1 MPTFDQIDDHFICPY
16 RHGCPY
22 LEGLSTHWVWMRYQ
36 ETALLECQ
44 YEHQLEQLT
53 QQLRDAGKANE
64 QLEQQNQQLQAQLH
78 ALHRSQFKGRTPP
91 IASTPDSPLPPGK
104 KKRGAP
110 KGHPPWLRKKPKRID
125 QILTVPAPTSCPH
138 GHKSKLQPLTA
149 VHEHLQEDI
158 VLEPRT
164 VVTSYQHHQAYCPN
178 CDRNV
183 WQLGPGELPGA
194 YIGPVAKATATY
206 LRYELNVSYRKIS
219 RFFNDFFGLQ
229 FVPASAYG
237 FDCQATR
244 RGVPLY
250 EDLRQKIRAL
260 PVAHGDE
267 TSWRHDGQGHWL
279 WYAGDDQVAFFQID
293 PHRSGQTA
301 QSIFGEHFAGILISD
316 AYGAYDAVE
325 SKDWQSCLAH
335 LKRKAKELDQE
346 LVLLKGKA
354 ADPPAR
360 RFCAKVQE
368 LIGRACQA
376 HRKLHQ
382 ARWRPKAAR
391 AKERALRRQLA
402 GLGRK
407 PLRYPPAEH
416 FRKRL
421 MGSEQKHMFT
431 FLRHKN
437 VPPTNNQ
444 AERSLRPLV
453 IMRKVL
459 QCTRG
464 PKGLE
469 NQSVLHSL
477 QETVRRQGKK
487 PHQFFLDLFHLN
499 TVQAQAALYRK
510 APNAKRGKP
519 PRPMRC

>member
-1 MPTFDQIDDHFICPY
+1 MPRSSQIPDDFICPY

-36 ETALLECQ
+36 EAAGLECE
-44 YEHQLEQLT
+44 YEHQLEQL
-53 QQLRDAGKANE
+53 NE
-64 QLEQQNQQLQAQLH
+64 QLHEANKSYQALERQNQQLQAQLH
-78 ALHRSQFKGRTPP
+78 ALHRSQFKGRSPP
-91 IASTPDSPLPPGK
+91 AAAPPQSCSAQP

-110 KGHPPWLRKKPKRID
+110 KGHPPWQRKKPKRID
-125 QILTVPAPTSCPH
+125 QIISVPAPTSCPH
-138 GHKSKLQPLTA
+138 CQKCKLQP
-149 VHEHLQEDI
+149 VSQIHEHLQEDI

-164 VVTSYQHHQAYCPN
+164 VVTSYHHQQGYCPD
-178 CDRNV
+178 CERNV

-244 RGVPLY
+244 RGAPLY

-267 TSWRHDGQGHWL
+267 TFWRHDGQNYWL
-279 WYAGDDQVAFFQID
+279 WYAGDDQLAFFQLD

-301 QSIFGEHFAGILISD
+301 QSIFGEHFAGVLISD
-316 AYGAYDAVE
+316 AHGAYRAVE
-325 SKDWQSCLAH
+325 PKDWQSCLAH
-335 LKRKAKELDQE
+335 LKRKAEELDQQ
-346 LVLLKGKA
+346 LALLQGKA
-354 ADPPAR
+354 ADPAAR
-360 RFCAKVQE
+360 RFCAKVQA

-376 HRKLHQ
+376 HRQLSKG
-382 ARWRPKAAR
+382 RWRPKAAR
-391 AKERALRRQLA
+391 TRERALRRQLA
-402 GLGRK
+402 ALCRK
-407 PLRYPPAEH
+407 PLRYEPAEH
-416 FRKRL
+416 FRERL
-421 MGSEQKHMFT
+421 MGPEQKQMFT
-431 FLRHKN
+431 FLRHKD

-464 PKGLE
+464 VKGLQ

-477 QETVRRQGKK
+477 QETARRQGKK
-487 PHQFFLDLFHLN
+487 PHHFFQDLFN
-499 TVQAQAALYRK
+499 KDTAQAQAALYRQ
-510 APNAKRGKP
+510 APNGKP
-519 PRPMRC
+519 PRPTRC